1 MSHLWI
7 SDPNKPGLVARLFQ
21 THPPIDDRVAR
32 LRDNAT
38 KF

>member
-7 SDPNKPGLVARLFQ
+7 SDPNKPGFFAKMFA
-21 THPPIDDRVAR
+21 THPPIPDRVAR
-32 LRDNAT
+32 LRNNAT